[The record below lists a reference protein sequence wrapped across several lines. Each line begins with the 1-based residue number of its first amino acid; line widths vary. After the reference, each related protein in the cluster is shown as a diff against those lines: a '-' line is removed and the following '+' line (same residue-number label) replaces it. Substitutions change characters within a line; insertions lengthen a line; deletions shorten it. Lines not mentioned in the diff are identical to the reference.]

1 MGAVDLLVNGR
12 PQASE
17 KIENHMSLTAS
28 RPKMMPRTLG
38 VVGTAYLSLFMVSA
52 DNSIINTAVPRIS
65 ASLGAGTPDVQ
76 FAIDAYMLVFASSL
90 IIAGS
95 VVDRVGARRSYA
107 VGVSVFTAASLLGAF
122 VPSVSMLV
130 LSRAGMGIGAAFI
143 VPSIFKLFAGELTD
157 SGRRRVLALWP
168 AVVGLGVAIGPVL
181 GGLLLTHFWYGSI
194 FLINAPVGVIAL
206 IGTATLV
213 RRREPEP
220 VTRRPDPVGAVLLL
234 IGVAVFASAIIFAV
248 DDRLPGWLRFG
259 LGAVG
264 LLTLIGYTV
273 HERRSDRP
281 LFDLGYF
288 RTRTFTGAVVAM
300 SGLFFAL
307 FGTVFLAGQF
317 TQYGLG
323 WSPLQAGAGLLP
335 LAVGLTVA
343 SLSCVAVTAR
353 IGARATVATGLGLG
367 ALGCAL
373 CAMAAADL
381 RYPLLAAGLLCC
393 GLGMGLS
400 VGPALTLIV
409 TSLRPADA
417 GVGSS
422 VNAMFQQI
430 WGAGGV
436 AVMGL
441 VFSTGYGNRI
451 GSVPELPTAA
461 RSVNEGHD
469 LLAHGSGQAAT
480 WFADSVSSGL
490 VAAWIT
496 GAAVASVAVIAVL
509 VILPTA
515 TTTSTSALPSSRK
528 VNA

>member
-1 MGAVDLLVNGR
+1 M
-12 PQASE
+12 
-17 KIENHMSLTAS
+17 TS
-28 RPKMMPRTLG
+28 RTRG
-38 VVGTAYLSLFMVSA
+38 VVATAYLSLFMVSA

-65 ASLGAGTPDVQ
+65 ASLGASTPAVQ

-95 VVDRVGARRSYA
+95 AVDRMGARRSYA
-107 VGVSVFTAASLLGAF
+107 VGVSLFTAASLLGAF
-122 VPSVSMLV
+122 APSVPALV

-143 VPSIFKLFAGELTD
+143 VPSIFGLFATELTD

-181 GGLLLTHFWYGSI
+181 GGLLLTRFWYGSI
-194 FLINAPVGVIAL
+194 FLINVPVGVIAL
-206 IGTATLV
+206 IGAATLIE
-213 RRREPEP
+213 RRDPAP
-220 VTRRPDPVGAVLLL
+220 TRARPDLTGAVLLL
-234 IGVAVFASAIIFAV
+234 TGVAVFASAIIFAV
-248 DDRLPGWLRFG
+248 DDRLPAWLRLG

-264 LLTLIGYTV
+264 LLALIGYTV
-273 HERRSDRP
+273 HERRTERP

-288 RTRTFTGAVVAM
+288 RVRAFTGAVVAM

-323 WSPLQAGAGLLP
+323 WSPFQAGAGLLP

-343 SLSCVAVTAR
+343 SLSCAAITARAGARVAVA
-353 IGARATVATGLGLG
+353 IGLGLG
-367 ALGCAL
+367 AVGCAL

-381 RYPLLAAGLLCC
+381 HYPLLAAGLLCC

-409 TSLRPADA
+409 SSLRADDA

-430 WGAGGV
+430 CGAGGV

-441 VFSTGYGNRI
+441 VFSAGYGARI
-451 GSVPELPTAA
+451 DSVPGLPTAA
-461 RSVNEGHD
+461 RSVTEGYD
-469 LLAHGSGQAAT
+469 LLAHGSRRAMAH
-480 WFADSVSSGL
+480 FADGVSSGL
-490 VAAWIT
+490 LAAWIT
-496 GAAVASVAVIAVL
+496 GAVVAAVATITVL
-509 VILPTA
+509 VILPA
-515 TTTSTSALPSSRK
+515 TTPSASATPSSRK

>member
-1 MGAVDLLVNGR
+1 
-12 PQASE
+12 
-17 KIENHMSLTAS
+17 MSLAAS
-28 RPKMMPRTLG
+28 RPKMMSRSRG
-38 VVGTAYLSLFMVSA
+38 VVATAYLSLFMVSA

-65 ASLGAGTPDVQ
+65 ASLEAGTPAVQ

-90 IIAGS
+90 IIAGGA
-95 VVDRVGARRSYA
+95 VDRMGARRSYA
-107 VGVSVFTAASLLGAF
+107 VGVLVFTAASLLGAF
-122 VPSVSMLV
+122 APSVPALV

-143 VPSIFKLFAGELTD
+143 VPSIFGLFAAELTE

-181 GGLLLTHFWYGSI
+181 GGLLLTRFWYGSI
-194 FLINAPVGVIAL
+194 FLINVPVGVIAL
-206 IGTATLV
+206 IGAATLIQ
-213 RRREPEP
+213 RRDP
-220 VTRRPDPVGAVLLL
+220 VPTTGRPDVIGAVLLL
-234 IGVAVFASAIIFAV
+234 IGVGVFASAIIFAV
-248 DDRLPGWLRFG
+248 DDRLPGWLRIG

-264 LLTLIGYTV
+264 LLALTGYTV
-273 HERRSDRP
+273 HERRTERP

-288 RTRTFTGAVVAM
+288 RVRKFTGAVVAM

-323 WSPLQAGAGLLP
+323 WSPLLAGAGLLP
-335 LAVGLTVA
+335 LAVGLTAA
-343 SLSCVAVTAR
+343 SLTCAAITAR
-353 IGARATVATGLGLG
+353 AGAKAVVATGLGLG

-373 CAMAAADL
+373 CAMATADL

-393 GLGMGLS
+393 GLGMGSS

-409 TSLRPADA
+409 TSLRPDDA

-430 WGAGGV
+430 CGAGGV

-441 VFSTGYGNRI
+441 VFSAGYGAQI
-451 GSVPELPTAA
+451 ASVPGLPAA
-461 RSVNEGHD
+461 ATSVNEGYD
-469 LLAHGSGQAAT
+469 LLAHGSRQAAA
-480 WFADSVSSGL
+480 WFADGLSSGL
-490 VAAWIT
+490 LAAWTT
-496 GAAVASVAVIAVL
+496 GAAVAAVAALTVL
-509 VILPTA
+509 VILPA
-515 TTTSTSALPSSRK
+515 TPTSTSVTPRSRK

>member
-1 MGAVDLLVNGR
+1 MA
-12 PQASE
+12 
-17 KIENHMSLTAS
+17 
-28 RPKMMPRTLG
+28 
-38 VVGTAYLSLFMVSA
+38 TAYLSLFMVSA

-65 ASLGAGTPDVQ
+65 ASLGAGTPAVQ

-90 IIAGS
+90 IIAGGF
-95 VVDRVGARRSYA
+95 VDRMGARRSYA
-107 VGVSVFTAASLLGAF
+107 VGVTVFTAASLLGAF
-122 VPSVSMLV
+122 APSVPALV
-130 LSRAGMGIGAAFI
+130 LSRAGMGVGAAFI
-143 VPSIFKLFAGELTD
+143 VPSIFGLFATELSD

-181 GGLLLTHFWYGSI
+181 GGLLLTRFWYGSI
-194 FLINAPVGVIAL
+194 FLINVPVGVIAL
-206 IGTATLV
+206 TGAATLI
-213 RRREPEP
+213 RRREPVP
-220 VTRRPDPVGAVLLL
+220 TAARPDLVGALLL
-234 IGVAVFASAIIFAV
+234 LTGVGVFASAIIFAA
-248 DDRLPGWLRFG
+248 DDRLPGWLRGG

-264 LLTLIGYTV
+264 LLALIGYTV
-273 HERRSDRP
+273 HERRTDRP

-288 RTRTFTGAVVAM
+288 RVRTFTGAVVAM

-335 LAVGLTVA
+335 LAVGLTAA
-343 SLSCVAVTAR
+343 SLTCAAITARTGPKAAVAV
-353 IGARATVATGLGLG
+353 GLGLG
-367 ALGCAL
+367 AVGCAL
-373 CAMAAADL
+373 CALAAMDL

-409 TSLRPADA
+409 SSLRPDDA

-430 WGAGGV
+430 CGAGGV

-441 VFSTGYGNRI
+441 VFSAGYGSRI
-451 GSVPELPTAA
+451 ASVPGLPDAA
-461 RSVNEGHD
+461 RSVSAGHD
-469 LLAHGSGQAAT
+469 LLVHGSGRAAA
-480 WFADSVSSGL
+480 WFADGVSSGL
-490 VAAWIT
+490 FAAWTT
-496 GAAVASVAVIAVL
+496 GAVVAAVATFTVLAVL
-509 VILPTA
+509 PAPTP
-515 TTTSTSALPSSRK
+515 STSVTSRPRK